1 MIVAAAAVFGVIEEA
16 LLAGRARI
24 LNSEVAD
31 PARLARSRAQCGHR
45 PSFELPAA
53 RAGVAEIAAA
63 TRAVVIEALLAHRA
77 CILDAGRPDLARLA
91 GSRPVRSR
99 GPSVEL
105 PPARPLPAELFRFA
119 VILVIFFVAINPTS

>member
-45 PSFELPAA
+45 KSFELPAA
-53 RAGVAEIAAA
+53 RARVAEIAAA

-91 GSRPVRSR
+91 GPRAQCGRFTMVLLLCTGTKVAVVLWHPCEDV
-99 GPSVEL
+99 VE
-105 PPARPLPAELFRFA
+105 
-119 VILVIFFVAINPTS
+119 